1 MRVFKNKMASRR
13 LKNAPGIIL
22 VVLLLG
28 LLGYFLGWSKVLEIK
43 SIEISAQGN
52 ETLVTPVIVPKDVH
66 IGLPMARV
74 SSQRISH
81 DLASM
86 TWISNIKVER
96 RWLAHDVRITIS
108 AHRPIAQYFDSAGS
122 TKYFDSAGYS
132 FVSPNPPSGLPVIS
146 FGQQDDTSRAAVA
159 SFLAET
165 PSDLTAGLISLGVDS
180 TQEIVLTT
188 ELPGFSQLEIH
199 WGTDKD
205 IALKVKVL
213 HQLLGLPE
221 NRKITTV
228 DLSNPM
234 TPVVK

>member
-1 MRVFKNKMASRR
+1 MKKMASRR
-13 LKNAPGIIL
+13 LKNAPGIFL
-22 VVLLLG
+22 VILLLG

-52 ETLVTPVIVPKDVH
+52 ESLVTPIIIPKDVH

-81 DLASM
+81 DLAAM
-86 TWISNIKVER
+86 TWISNIKIER

-108 AHRPIAQYFDSAGS
+108 AHLPIAQYFDSAGS

-132 FVSPNPPSGLPVIS
+132 FVSPHPPSGLPVIS
-146 FGQQDDTSRAAVA
+146 FGQPDDSSRAAVA
-159 SFLAET
+159 SFLSET
-165 PSDLTAGLISLGVDS
+165 PSDITARLISLGVDS
-180 TQEIVLTT
+180 AEGIVLTT
-188 ELPGFSQLEIH
+188 ALPGFSQLEIH
-199 WGTDKD
+199 WGTNTN

-213 HQLLGLPE
+213 RQLLGLPE